1 MTSTDNINALL
12 EEISKLKEENKKL
25 RSRKKYGL
33 VWEEEKEPE
42 QIVLDCKKKLP
53 ILKEIKNKEIL
64 TDKSKPVNILIEG
77 DNYHA
82 LQVLNYT
89 HKGKI
94 DIIYIDPPYNTGKA
108 KEWKYNDNFVDE
120 NDNYRHSKWLN
131 FMNKRLKLTKN
142 ILTNSGVIFISID
155 DNEVSQLK
163 LLCDEIFGEENFVS
177 KFVWE
182 KNFAPKNDNKYIST
196 SQEYILLYAKQKFF
210 FKRNLLERTEKH
222 NGGYSNPDNDYRG
235 VWSSGT
241 MLATSFSE
249 KYVFSIKR
257 PNGTEIY
264 PPKGRCWRF
273 SKEKVQEL
281 LKDNRISFG
290 KTGLN
295 VPRIKRFLTEVQEGI
310 VPVSLLKYK
319 EVGSGQDGTN
329 DLKKIFGEQIFD
341 FPKPIKL
348 INHIL
353 KISSKKNAIILDFFA
368 GTGTTAHSVL
378 DLNADKNNLKFILC
392 TNNEDNN
399 GDGKKVCSD
408 ICYPRIA
415 KVIKGYTNSKNESV
429 EGLGGNLKYFK
440 TDFIDVDSIYKVSD
454 NKKLNLTYQAGE
466 LIAIKED
473 TFEDLEKNEYYQI
486 FKNGNKVVGIYF
498 IESHKKLK
506 ELFKKIG
513 NYNDLKKVVY
523 LFSWGK
529 TEYTGEDL
537 GYPNIKI
544 KDIPQ
549 PIIDVYKEI
558 NKL

>member
-1 MTSTDNINALL
+1 MVSTYDVNSLL

-25 RSRKKYGL
+25 KSRKKYGL

-42 QIVLDCKKKLP
+42 QVVLDCKKKLP
-53 ILKEIKNKEIL
+53 ILKEVKNKGIITNKE
-64 TDKSKPVNILIEG
+64 KPTNILIEG

-94 DIIYIDPPYNTGKA
+94 DVIYIDPPYNTGKA
-108 KEWKYNDNFVDE
+108 KEWKYNDKFVDE

-131 FMNKRLKLTKN
+131 FMNKRLKLAKN
-142 ILTNSGVIFISID
+142 ILTNDGVIFISID

-163 LLCDEIFGEENFVS
+163 LLCDEIFGEDNFVS

-196 SQEYILLYAKQKFF
+196 SQEYILLYAKQKIF

-222 NGGYSNPDNDYRG
+222 NDGYSNPDNDYRG
-235 VWSSGT
+235 IWSSGT

-273 SKEKVQEL
+273 SKDKIQEL

-295 VPRIKRFLTEVQEGI
+295 VPRIKRFLTEVQAGI

-329 DLKKIFGEQIFD
+329 DLKNIFGEQIFD

-378 DLNADKNNLKFILC
+378 DLNKKENYNIKFISC

-399 GDGKKVCSD
+399 GDGKKICSD
-408 ICYPRIA
+408 ICYPRIE
-415 KVIKGYTNSKNESV
+415 KVIKGYKNSKNENID
-429 EGLGGNLKYFK
+429 GLGGNLKYFK
-440 TDFIDVDSIYKVSD
+440 TDFIDVDSIYKISD
-454 NKKLNLTYQAGE
+454 TRKLNLTYQAGE

-473 TFEDLEKNEYYQI
+473 AFEELEKNEYYQI
-486 FKNGNKVVGIYF
+486 FKNDKKIIGIYF
-498 IESHKKLK
+498 IESHKKLN
-506 ELFKKIG
+506 ELLQKIDKYNLKKII
-513 NYNDLKKVVY
+513 Y

-529 TEYTGEDL
+529 TEYVGEDL
-537 GYPNIKI
+537 GYPEIKI

>member
-1 MTSTDNINALL
+1 MVDQ
-12 EEISKLKEENKKL
+12 EISKLLKEINKLKDENQKL
-25 RSRKKYGL
+25 KSRKKYGL

-42 QIVLDCKKKLP
+42 QVVLDCQKKIP
-53 ILKEIKNKEIL
+53 ILKEVKSKEIL
-64 TDKSKPVNILIEG
+64 TDKDKPINILIEG

-89 HKGKI
+89 HKGKV
-94 DIIYIDPPYNTGKA
+94 DVIYIDPPYNTGKA
-108 KEWKYNDNFVDE
+108 KEWKYNDKFIDE
-120 NDNYRHSKWLN
+120 NDNYKHSKWLN
-131 FMNKRLKLTKN
+131 FMNKRLLLAKN
-142 ILTNSGVIFISID
+142 LLKNDGVIFISID

-163 LLCDEIFGEENFVS
+163 LLCDEIFGEDNFIS

-196 SQEYILLYAKQKFF
+196 SQEYILLYAKQKIL
-210 FKRNLLERTEKH
+210 FKRNLLERTEEH
-222 NGGYSNPDNDYRG
+222 NKGYSNPDNDPRG
-235 VWSSGT
+235 NWSSGT
-241 MLATSFSE
+241 MLATTFSE

-257 PNGTEIY
+257 PNSTEIY
-264 PPKGRCWRF
+264 PPKGRCWRY
-273 SKEKVQEL
+273 SKDKIQKL
-281 LKDNRISFG
+281 LNDNRIWFG
-290 KTGLN
+290 KTGSN
-295 VPRIKRFLTEVQEGI
+295 VPRIKRFLTEVQAGI
-310 VPVSLLKYK
+310 VPVTLLKYK

-329 DLKKIFGEQIFD
+329 DLKNIFGEQIFD

-348 INHIL
+348 INYIL

-378 DLNADKNNLKFILC
+378 DLNVDKGNRKFILC

-408 ICYPRIA
+408 ICYPRIEKA
-415 KVIKGYTNSKNESV
+415 IKGYKTIKNVKV
-429 EGLGGNLKYFK
+429 EGMGGNLKYFK
-440 TDFIDVDSIYKVSD
+440 TNFIDVDSIYKVSD

-473 TFEDLEKNEYYQI
+473 AFEELEKNEYYQI
-486 FKNGNKVVGIYF
+486 FKNDKKVVGIYF
-498 IESHKKLK
+498 IESHKKLN
-506 ELFKKIG
+506 ELLKKI
-513 NYNDLKKVVY
+513 NKYDSKKIIY

-529 TEYTGEDL
+529 TEYTGEEL
-537 GYPNIKI
+537 GYSNIKI